1 MFQIKPSGFLKKKK
15 TGNKNLQKPL
25 KRGAVF
31 EKTDWFSMKPRGFSI
46 KPSDFLFFFHDFYT
60 ILHFDKVCRT
70 HCFEF
75 LNFILIKN
83 LKMDSNFFRIFYF
96 KKFKFPNLS
105 GRFLKN

>member
-46 KPSDFLFFFHDFYT
+46 KPSDFLFFTIFTPFYT
-60 ILHFDKVCRT
+60 LT
-70 HCFEF
+70 
-75 LNFILIKN
+75 
-83 LKMDSNFFRIFYF
+83 
-96 KKFKFPNLS
+96 KFVGCIVLS
-105 GRFLKN
+105 F